1 MAVSND
7 DLAAVVEEEL
17 DQAQRLSWAELKRVT
32 PWGDS
37 YEGLTPSG
45 EDVEIER
52 NYLWSEDGKAIQI
65 EVAVRRIGEKDPGA
79 FGKVVARPVGDE

>member
-17 DQAQRLSWAELKRVT
+17 DQAQRLSWDELKRVT

-37 YEGLTPSG
+37 YEGLTPNG
-45 EDVEIER
+45 DEVEIER
-52 NYLWSEDGKAIQI
+52 NYLWTEDGTAIQI
-65 EVAVRRIGEKDPGA
+65 EVAVRRIGETDPGA
-79 FGKVVARPVGDE
+79 FGKVTAREVK

>member
-1 MAVSND
+1 MAVNPD

-17 DQAQRLSWAELKRVT
+17 DQAQALSWAELTRVT

-37 YEGLTPSG
+37 YEGLTPGG
-45 EDVEIER
+45 EEVEIER

-65 EVAVRRIGEKDPGA
+65 EVTVRRVGDPDPGA
-79 FGKVVARPVGDE
+79 FGKVTARPKGGE